1 MKVRELMG
9 LLEKMDGDLPVVIA
23 TYADVGEASPISAA
37 TVDGYHA
44 VYEWRGEVGPAK
56 LTEKA
61 IKMGYDKEDVIPKAK
76 PAVVLWPKT

>member
-1 MKVRELMG
+1 MG

-23 TYADVGEASPISAA
+23 TYADVGEASPISAVV
-37 TVDGYHA
+37 VDGYHA

-56 LTEKA
+56 LTAEA
-61 IKMGYDKEDVIPKAK
+61 LERGYEKEDVIPKAK

>member
-1 MKVRELMG
+1 MKVRELKA
-9 LLEKMDGDLPVVIA
+9 LLDTMDNDLPVVIA

-56 LTEKA
+56 LTKEA
-61 IKMGYDKEDVIPKAK
+61 IKMGYAKEDVVPKAK
-76 PAVVLWPKT
+76 PALVLWPKT